1 MLVLSLIFR
10 LVFFEK
16 CSFFSSATRQQQ
28 QNIHKS
34 KMTHPY
40 RTPCM
45 KMTQF
50 RRRRQKI
57 WSIKEDQNFFCF
69 VQIIQYD
76 IIKSERCN
84 FKKSCHFSLLLRT
97 LFKNSNT
104 FMLDEITHVVFIYC
118 FLVFN
123 LMNVLVYDKIN
134 QNFLGRKFFSKWTH
148 CTHFCILK
156 IWQIFLQHF
165 Q

>member
-97 LFKNSNT
+97 LFKNSNM
-104 FMLDEITHVVFIYC
+104 FMLDEMTHVVFISC

-123 LMNVLVYDKIN
+123 SMNVW
-134 QNFLGRKFFSKWTH
+134 QNKSEFFGVKKL
-148 CTHFCILK
+148 LK
-156 IWQIFLQHF
+156 MNSLPKVWQVFYSNFNNRSFHQA
-165 Q
+165 

>member
-97 LFKNSNT
+97 LFKNSNM
-104 FMLDEITHVVFIYC
+104 FMLDEMTHVVFISC

-123 LMNVLVYDKIN
+123 SMNVW
-134 QNFLGRKFFSKWTH
+134 QNKLEFFEVKKLLRMNS
-148 CTHFCILK
+148 LPK
-156 IWQIFLQHF
+156 IWQVFYSNFNNRSFHQA
-165 Q
+165 

>member
-84 FKKSCHFSLLLRT
+84 FKK
-97 LFKNSNT
+97 K
-104 FMLDEITHVVFIYC
+104 VVIFLYFCGHSSKIVIRLC

-123 LMNVLVYDKIN
+123 SMNVW
-134 QNFLGRKFFSKWTH
+134 QNKSEFFGVKKLLRMNS
-148 CTHFCILK
+148 LPK
-156 IWQIFLQHF
+156 IWQVFYSNFNNRSFHQA
-165 Q
+165 

>member
-84 FKKSCHFSLLLRT
+84 FKKSCHFSLHFCGHSSKIVIRL
-97 LFKNSNT
+97 
-104 FMLDEITHVVFIYC
+104 C

-123 LMNVLVYDKIN
+123 SMNVW
-134 QNFLGRKFFSKWTH
+134 QNKSEFFGVKKLLRMNS
-148 CTHFCILK
+148 LPK
-156 IWQIFLQHF
+156 IWQVFYSNFNNRSFHQA
-165 Q
+165 

>member
-16 CSFFSSATRQQQ
+16 CSFFSSATRQQQQ

-84 FKKSCHFSLLLRT
+84 FKTKFVIFLYLRT
-97 LFKNSNT
+97 DILC
-104 FMLDEITHVVFIYC
+104 FMKYPHVFFISC

-123 LMNVLVYDKIN
+123 LMNPLVYDNIDQSTYWVKKVTHN
-134 QNFLGRKFFSKWTH
+134 ESLYMLVYVRFS
-148 CTHFCILK
+148 ILK
-156 IWQIFLQHF
+156 IWHF
-165 Q
+165 F

>member
-104 FMLDEITHVVFIYC
+104 FMLDEMTHLVFISC

-134 QNFLGRKFFSKWTH
+134 QNFLG
-148 CTHFCILK
+148 
-156 IWQIFLQHF
+156 
-165 Q
+165 